1 VAGAELR
8 AACKALA
15 NLARVSVLRS
25 SALRRGRTAAVVLVC
40 LACGGLVAAST
51 ARAGQIVWSTG
62 SGIWAMRDDGSDPH
76 ELVSATQLAASL
88 PRGTLASPDVFQNGG
103 TTVLFLG
110 QTTALAPGGQP
121 QACGADCSGT
131 YELAG
136 GALTELG
143 PAAASA
149 AGSAYYERQPRL
161 TADGKE
167 LFGSSLDT
175 GISGATMAAPENALV
190 ERPLTVAAQPS
201 EWGASG
207 DKTEPGAGFD
217 GAPDP
222 ADPTQAAWVEAQGCV
237 GFHVSSG
244 GASAASCQYAVLFGP
259 MIGPSSVVIYDNEL
273 ASANG
278 DGPTSLALSSDG
290 QTLLMVDPFAPN
302 TGIYSMPVAGDPST
316 KPVTEVIAQPA
327 GWTFGQARVA
337 GEKIVFDAHDV
348 VSGKPAGDIY
358 AISAGCTAA
367 TCTFPANATNL
378 TNDPTANSSDPA
390 WTSANAPLQALK
402 AAGLP
407 RVMSVRA
414 SSHRLHAGHPL
425 HLTVSL
431 SAAGTIIVR
440 FVRRVPGS
448 HPPRSRSIGSLR
460 VAGLAGANHLV
471 ISHVSGHALTAGS
484 YTASIALGGSSASPK
499 IVHFSVR

>member
-1 VAGAELR
+1 MLL
-8 AACKALA
+8 ACL
-15 NLARVSVLRS
+15 
-25 SALRRGRTAAVVLVC
+25 G
-40 LACGGLVAAST
+40 CGGLAAAST

-62 SGIWAMRDDGSDPH
+62 TGIWAMRDDGSAPH
-76 ELVSATQLAASL
+76 ELVSARQLGASL

-110 QTTALAPGGQP
+110 QTTALAPAGQP
-121 QACGADCSGT
+121 QACGVDCSAT

-149 AGSAYYERQPRL
+149 PTSAYYEKQPRL

-175 GISGATMAAPENALV
+175 GISGSTMAAPENALV
-190 ERPLTVAAQPS
+190 ERPLTAGAQPS

-207 DKTEPGAGFD
+207 SATEPGAGFD

-222 ADPTQAAWVEAQGCV
+222 ADPTQAAWAEAQGCA

-244 GASAASCQYAVLFGP
+244 GASVPSCQYEILFGP
-259 MIGPSSVVIYDNEL
+259 MNGPSSVVIYDNEL
-273 ASANG
+273 VSADG
-278 DGPTSLALSSDG
+278 AGPTSLALSSDG
-290 QTLLMVDPFAPN
+290 QTLLMVDPYAPN
-302 TGIYSMPVAGDPST
+302 TGIYTMPVAGDPST
-316 KPVTEVIAQPA
+316 KPVKELIAQPA
-327 GWTFGQARVA
+327 GWTFGQARFA
-337 GEKIVFDAHDV
+337 GTKIVFDAHDV
-348 VSGKPAGDIY
+348 VSGKPSGDIY
-358 AISAGCTAA
+358 AISADCTAA
-367 TCTFPANATNL
+367 TCTFPTSATNL

-390 WTSANAPLQALK
+390 WTSANAPLQGLK
-402 AAGLP
+402 VAGLP

-414 SSHRLHAGHPL
+414 SSHKLHAGHAL
-425 HLTVSL
+425 RLTVSL

-448 HPPRSRSIGSLR
+448 HPPRSHSLGSLR
-460 VAGLAGANHLV
+460 VAGVTGTNHLV
-471 ISHVSGHALTAGS
+471 ISHVSGHALTPGS
-484 YTASIALGGSSASPK
+484 YTASVALGGSSASPK

>member
-1 VAGAELR
+1 MRAGGG
-8 AACKALA
+8 AAA
-15 NLARVSVLRS
+15 NLAHVSVLRS

-40 LACGGLVAAST
+40 LVCGGLAAAST

-62 SGIWAMRDDGSDPH
+62 SGIWAMRDDGSGPH
-76 ELVSATQLAASL
+76 QLVSAKQLSASL
-88 PRGTLASPDVFQNGG
+88 PLGTLASPDVFQNGG

-110 QTTALAPGGQP
+110 QTSALAPAGQP
-121 QACGADCSGT
+121 QVCGADCSAT

-143 PAAASA
+143 PAAATSS
-149 AGSAYYERQPRL
+149 GSAYYEKQPRL

-167 LFGSSLDT
+167 LFGSLLET
-175 GISGATMAAPENALV
+175 GISGATMAPPQTALV
-190 ERPLTVAAQPS
+190 ERPLTAGAQPI
-201 EWGASG
+201 EWGGTGS
-207 DKTEPGAGFD
+207 KTEPGAGFD

-222 ADPTQAAWVEAQGCV
+222 ADPSQAAWVEAQGCV

-244 GASAASCQYAVLFGP
+244 GASVPSCQYAILFGP
-259 MIGPSSVVIYDNEL
+259 IGGPSSVVIYDNEL
-273 ASANG
+273 VSANG

-316 KPVTEVIAQPA
+316 KPVGEVIAQPA
-327 GWTFGQARVA
+327 GWTFGQARFA
-337 GEKIVFDAHDV
+337 GGKIVFDAHDV
-348 VSGKPAGDIY
+348 VAGKPAGDIY

-367 TCTFPANATNL
+367 TCTFPTNATNL
-378 TNDPTANSSDPA
+378 TNDPTADSSDPA

-402 AAGLP
+402 VVGLP

-414 SSHRLHAGHPL
+414 SSNRLHAGHAL
-425 HLTVSL
+425 RLTVSL
-431 SAAGTIIVR
+431 SAPGTIIVR
-440 FVRRVPGS
+440 FVRRVPAS
-448 HPPRSRSIGSLR
+448 HPPRSQSVGSLR
-460 VAGLAGANHLV
+460 VAGVAGANHLV
-471 ISHVSGHALTAGS
+471 ISRVSGHALTAGS
-484 YTASIALGGSSASPK
+484 YTASVALGGSSAAPK